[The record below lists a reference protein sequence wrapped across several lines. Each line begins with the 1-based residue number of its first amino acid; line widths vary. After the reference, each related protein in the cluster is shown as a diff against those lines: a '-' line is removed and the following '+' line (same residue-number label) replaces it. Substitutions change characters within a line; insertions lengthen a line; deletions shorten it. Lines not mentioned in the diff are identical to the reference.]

1 MCYKTRDTK
10 INVSFIIAIYAPCI
24 DGDFCKQHI
33 QKVLFLKISISL
45 YLPYSPLIKDQGETK
60 EEPRNDL
67 RTPNHQKVLFIK
79 IGYLKEIFITV
90 TSTVCLP
97 CQMPLSISFTP
108 LCKVSLH
115 SRTSAKMSHR

>member
-10 INVSFIIAIYAPCI
+10 INVSFIIAIYVSKHRWRFLYTI
-24 DGDFCKQHI
+24 Y

-67 RTPNHQKVLFIK
+67 RTPNHQKVRFVK
-79 IGYLKEIFITV
+79 IAHFSKL
-90 TSTVCLP
+90 
-97 CQMPLSISFTP
+97 
-108 LCKVSLH
+108 
-115 SRTSAKMSHR
+115 